1 MLVLS
6 LLRLTKAISRDRTS
20 YLPRINLAMPSF
32 SPHQSVLLLLPAINL
47 TCTPQHLMDADEDFE
62 IDPAIAAAMGF
73 GAFGAQKSQKRKF
86 NANDGFV
93 DPSVGKPEA
102 AHGTGANSMPMQDRK
117 EKPARVMSQDAPKL
131 VASASS
137 SHAQKSSLAAYD
149 PQTQDS
155 PSLEALKFGVRN
167 IRGDMVY
174 FSKSFLEDPWAG
186 LKPE

>member
-1 MLVLS
+1 
-6 LLRLTKAISRDRTS
+6 
-20 YLPRINLAMPSF
+20 
-32 SPHQSVLLLLPAINL
+32 
-47 TCTPQHLMDADEDFE
+47 MDADEDFD

-73 GAFGAQKSQKRKF
+73 GTFGAQKSQKRKF

-117 EKPARVMSQDAPKL
+117 EKPARVVSQDAPKL
-131 VASASS
+131 IASASS